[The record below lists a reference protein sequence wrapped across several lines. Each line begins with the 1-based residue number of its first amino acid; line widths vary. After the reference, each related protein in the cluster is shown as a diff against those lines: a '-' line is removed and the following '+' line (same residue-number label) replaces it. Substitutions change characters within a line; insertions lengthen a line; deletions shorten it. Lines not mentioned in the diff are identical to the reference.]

1 MLITNQTNQDYW
13 FGPLHLAAGA
23 GTATLTVDDTT
34 ATSLYLADDSVADA
48 INFLYAQ
55 TPAKITVSSAAAPF
69 PRPTGVPGLL
79 HGDGSPEGLV
89 YASEGTLYLRRDN
102 AQVYQKATMVHVN
115 TGWTA
120 LGRAGRNQALLTG
133 LGYTGETSDRDTITS
148 ALAFTSQDC
157 RAAAVGLLA
166 GDKVTNVLV
175 DVTAAIQ
182 TITTFKVGLY
192 DANGNLLASS
202 ANNTT
207 NLATGIN
214 AFALT
219 VPATGQVVP
228 FVVPA
233 DGLYYLAVVIVATT
247 MGSLGAGSSVV
258 GKGGAVGSGP
268 KKAIVKTAQTD
279 IPATLSSTQSDQP
292 VWLGWN

>member
-1 MLITNQTNQDYW
+1 
-13 FGPLHLAAGA
+13 
-23 GTATLTVDDTT
+23 
-34 ATSLYLADDSVADA
+34 
-48 INFLYAQ
+48 
-55 TPAKITVSSAAAPF
+55 
-69 PRPTGVPGLL
+69 
-79 HGDGSPEGLV
+79 
-89 YASEGTLYLRRDN
+89 
-102 AQVYQKATMVHVN
+102 MVHIN

-120 LGRAGRNQALLTG
+120 LGRSSRNQALVTG
-133 LGYTGETSDRDTITS
+133 LGYMGETSDRDTIAST
-148 ALAFTSQDC
+148 LAFTSQDC
-157 RAAAVGLLA
+157 RGSALGLLA

-182 TITTFKVGLY
+182 AITTFKVGLY
-192 DANGNLLASS
+192 DAGGNLLASS

-247 MGSLGAGSSVV
+247 MGCSAQALRGRVRVARSARS
-258 GKGGAVGSGP
+258 
-268 KKAIVKTAQTD
+268 KKAIVRTAQTD
-279 IPATLSSTQSDQP
+279 IPATLGSTVVGSAGG
-292 VWLGWN
+292 WLELGRRHARSPT